1 MKGFLKKTS
10 INTNMKSTIINIFG
24 GFFLNKI
31 GFDLPLQFAA
41 ATRRTPPHRR
51 RRAVLLVLAAP
62 SDEKAVES

>member
-1 MKGFLKKTS
+1 MKGFLKKPS

-24 GFFLNKI
+24 VFFLNKI

-41 ATRRTPPHRR
+41 ATRRTPPR